1 MAAAVVA
8 GVCTLLYTCFI
19 CCMWK
24 NIKIGAEIMGVAG
37 QFVATQPRIMITP
50 LVAYFCM
57 IPIVIWFIFTSVF
70 LYSCGWLDIQA
81 EDMFATLQESNEAYW
96 MFWIFLFGFFWII
109 AYFIAVMQFVIASVC
124 ALWYFTYQNSDSPAQ
139 ATAINRAVKWALKTH
154 AGSLAFGGMII
165 AVVTMLRFVFEV
177 FAKQQEKITS

>member
-1 MAAAVVA
+1 MAAAVIA

-70 LYSCGWLDIQA
+70 LYSCGWLDIQPK
-81 EDMFATLQESNEAYW
+81 DMFATLQESNEAYW

-165 AVVTMLRFVFEV
+165 AVVTMLRVVFEV